1 MCLQELWQFPEKTN
15 FSLPGYHPLI
25 FKLRSSA
32 QGGGVGIFI
41 KDNLKFKLLPEKS
54 IFVERL
60 FEAIFVEVE
69 LPSQSKII
77 IGSMYRPGTKHP
89 TLSLSDQM
97 SQFLDL
103 LSNLCNNLTSQNQIF
118 YILGDLNI
126 DVLKYNSCNFTRDY
140 VELLFSYGLLQVIT
154 KPTRCSL
161 NSATLIDH
169 VITNSQASSL

>member
-1 MCLQELWQFPEKTN
+1 
-15 FSLPGYHPLI
+15 
-25 FKLRSSA
+25 
-32 QGGGVGIFI
+32 
-41 KDNLKFKLLPEKS
+41 
-54 IFVERL
+54 
-60 FEAIFVEVE
+60 
-69 LPSQSKII
+69 
-77 IGSMYRPGTKHP
+77 MYRPGTKHP

-169 VITNSQASSL
+169 VITNSQASSHDSHDFPIYTVKLNKKSVCIEKWMTRGLLISRTEKMFTFLFNFFFNCLVQGKRLFRIFVTG